1 MNRDVFSGLTP
12 QPQMPIFNLFG
23 DTQWTYLGQQQ
34 NQETAL
40 HTEPVYVDD
49 GIPIEMV
56 RAYAMLTMQAG
67 KGYGARDMPLN
78 ALITLAIAYFV
89 PSWVLLPLMGM
100 LVIGIFIAQ
109 RRYRRALALADQFY
123 DLTIYRYTRGASPEF
138 ASRTDSVRR
147 VIDLR

>member
-34 NQETAL
+34 NQEAAL
-40 HTEPVYVDD
+40 RAEPVYVDD

-56 RAYAMLTMQAG
+56 RAYAMLTMHAG
-67 KGYGARDMPLN
+67 KFYSERHMPLN
-78 ALITLAIAYFV
+78 ALVTLAIAYFV
-89 PSWVLLPLMGM
+89 PSWVLLLLAGI
-100 LVIGIFIAQ
+100 LVIGIFTAQ

-123 DLTIYRYTRGASPEF
+123 DLTIYRYARGTSPEF
-138 ASRTDSVRR
+138 ASRMDSVRR